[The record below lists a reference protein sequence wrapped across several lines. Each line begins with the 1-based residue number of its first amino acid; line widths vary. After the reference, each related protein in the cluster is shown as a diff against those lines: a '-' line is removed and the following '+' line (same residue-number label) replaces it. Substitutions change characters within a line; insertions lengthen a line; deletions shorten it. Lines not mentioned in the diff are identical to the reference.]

1 MFATATKNFAEE
13 VDPDGGLI
21 PVSSLKDSIS
31 VMSVVVKRK
40 KFWLWQKP
48 KYIPTDFKLSDLLT
62 GDAPLTPGEMK
73 RWCSVFY
80 GAGRAL
86 IQHYAHTTTVLEQ
99 TVYNNSVHPGLCQ
112 GLSHVFS

>member
-1 MFATATKNFAEE
+1 MSQISHFFSPHKDFSVPELSSAVCEANLGSRPLQEPRSCSEMFATATKNFAEE

-48 KYIPTDFKLSDLLT
+48 KYIPTGFKLSDLLT
-62 GDAPLTPGEMK
+62 GDAPLTPGEL
-73 RWCSVFY
+73 
-80 GAGRAL
+80 G
-86 IQHYAHTTTVLEQ
+86 
-99 TVYNNSVHPGLCQ
+99 
-112 GLSHVFS
+112 